1 MSQVSGS
8 EPSPNEPPSVPV
20 GAADDF
26 AWLYRQDATASG
38 VTGGDPLT
46 LVLPLDSHRPYA
58 PSDQPV
64 PAPPPP
70 HPRRNPMIIMI
81 VILLCLAAG
90 RRPGH
95 AHDRGQH
102 QSCIDGQ
109 GSRCCR
115 GLRGRLLD
123 APLSAQNRGSA

>member
-8 EPSPNEPPSVPV
+8 ERSPNEPPSVPE
-20 GAADDF
+20 GGADDF
-26 AWLYRQDATASG
+26 AWLYRQDATALG

-46 LVLPLDSHRPYA
+46 LVLPPDSHPPYA

-64 PAPPPP
+64 RAPLPP

-90 RRPGH
+90 RPLSRSRSRASTDPGST
-95 AHDRGQH
+95 A
-102 QSCIDGQ
+102 
-109 GSRCCR
+109 
-115 GLRGRLLD
+115 RGRD
-123 APLSAQNRGSA
+123 AVVVSEVAFGRTA